1 MKLARNLLLAVAV
14 VAIALLVSAPG
25 ARAAGTDEAFSLVPA
40 DAVSVGAVHFVALRA
55 SPLAGKLFAETDE
68 LIVDGDAAKFL
79 EETGLRPKQDVDLM
93 VFAALAS
100 STGRPGSNA
109 LVFFEGRFDPPR
121 LEAAIEARGAVRKES
136 PKGSYLLVGGRHG
149 EGNPAAIAFVGR
161 RLAVAGNP
169 AAVSRALEDHAS
181 GGSGF
186 LRGEGLGRQMH
197 RVPADASAWAI
208 VDATRAPFA
217 TGRSRDSRDGDAAD
231 ALVGAMKSVTLFVFH
246 ATARGDSVELS
257 ATGLS
262 PDEDTRGLLEDA
274 LRGVVAMWRLAIHEK
289 SPEMVP
295 ILRRFQIERDGEG
308 VSITGTLPA
317 SFVRKLVEGTRQA
330 GSGLHLPH

>member
-1 MKLARNLLLAVAV
+1 MRLARNVFLAIVVLSVGLLGG
-14 VAIALLVSAPG
+14 APS
-25 ARAAGTDEAFSLVPA
+25 ARAAGTDEALSLVPA
-40 DAVSVGAVHFVALRA
+40 DAVSVGAVHFDALRA
-55 SPLAGKLFAETDE
+55 SALAGKLFSETDE
-68 LIVDGDAAKFL
+68 LTVDGDAAKFL
-79 EETGLRPKQDVDLM
+79 SETGLRPKQDVDLL
-93 VFAALAS
+93 VFAALTSPNA
-100 STGRPGSNA
+100 RPGSNA
-109 LVFFEGRFDPPR
+109 LVIFEGRFDPAR
-121 LEAAIEARGAVRKES
+121 LEAAMVARGGVRKET
-136 PKGSYLLVGGRHG
+136 PNGSYLLVGGPHG
-149 EGNPAAIAFVGR
+149 QGNPAAIAFVGR

-169 AAVSRALEDHAS
+169 AAVARALDDHAS

-197 RVPADASAWAI
+197 RVPPDASAWAI

-246 ATARGDSVELS
+246 ATARGDAVELS

-274 LRGVVAMWRLAIHEK
+274 LRGVVAMWRLAVHEK
-289 SPEMVP
+289 SPEMVT
-295 ILRRFQIERDGEG
+295 ILRRFQIEKDGEG

-317 SFVRKLVEGTRQA
+317 SFVRKMAEEREARRGR
-330 GSGLHLPH
+330 

>member
-1 MKLARNLLLAVAV
+1 MRLARKFLLSFAV
-14 VAIALLVSAPG
+14 VAVGLLGGAPA
-25 ARAAGTDEAFSLVPA
+25 ARAAGTDEALSLVPG
-40 DAVSVGAVHFVALRA
+40 DAVSVGAVHFDALRA
-55 SPLAGKLFAETDE
+55 SALAGRLFAETDD
-68 LIVDGDAAKFL
+68 LTVDGEAAKFL
-79 EETGLRPKQDVDLM
+79 NETGLRPKQDVDLM

-100 STGRPGSNA
+100 SNGRPGSDA
-109 LVFFEGRFDPPR
+109 LVIFEGRFDPAR
-121 LEAAIEARGAVRKES
+121 LEAAMVARGGIRKET
-136 PKGSYLLVGGRHG
+136 PNGSYLLVGGRHG
-149 EGNPAAIAFVGR
+149 QGNPAAIAFVGR

-169 AAVSRALEDHAS
+169 AAVARVLEDHAS

-197 RVPADASAWAI
+197 RVPSDASAWAI

-217 TGRSRDSRDGDAAD
+217 TGRSRESRDSDAAD

-274 LRGVVAMWRLAIHEK
+274 LRGVVAMWRLAVHEK

-295 ILRRFQIERDGEG
+295 ILRKFEIERDREG
-308 VSITGTLPA
+308 VTIQGTLPG
-317 SFVRKLVEGTRQA
+317 SFLRKMAEEREARRTQR
-330 GSGLHLPH
+330 

>member
-1 MKLARNLLLAVAV
+1 MRLARKNLFSVVVLAVG
-14 VAIALLVSAPG
+14 LLGTAPA
-25 ARAAGTDEAFSLVPA
+25 ARAAGTDEALALVPA
-40 DAVSVGAVHFVALRA
+40 DAVSVGAVHFDALRA
-55 SPLAGKLFAETDE
+55 SALAGKLFSETDE
-68 LIVDGDAAKFL
+68 LTVDGDAAKFL
-79 EETGLRPKQDVDLM
+79 AETGLRPRQDVDLM

-100 STGRPGSNA
+100 SNGRPGSDA
-109 LVFFEGRFDPPR
+109 LVIFEGRFDPAR
-121 LEAAIEARGAVRKES
+121 LEAAMVTRGGVRKET
-136 PKGSYLLVGGRHG
+136 PNGSYLLVGGRHG
-149 EGNPAAIAFVGR
+149 QGNPAAIAFVGR
-161 RLAVAGNP
+161 RIAVAGNP
-169 AAVSRALEDHAS
+169 AAVARALDDHAS

-197 RVPADASAWAI
+197 RVPSDASAWAI

-246 ATARGDSVELS
+246 ATARGDAVELS

-274 LRGVVAMWRLAIHEK
+274 LRGVVAMWRLAVHEK

-295 ILRRFQIERDGEG
+295 ILRRFQIEKDGEG

-317 SFVRKLVEGTRQA
+317 SFVRKLVEQGDRRA
-330 GSGLHLPH
+330 ER

>member
-1 MKLARNLLLAVAV
+1 MRLARNVFLAIVVLAVG
-14 VAIALLVSAPG
+14 LLGGAPA
-25 ARAAGTDEAFSLVPA
+25 ARAAGTDEALSLVPA
-40 DAVSVGAVHFVALRA
+40 DAVSVGAVHFDALRA
-55 SPLAGKLFAETDE
+55 SALAGKLFSETDQ
-68 LIVDGDAAKFL
+68 LTVDGDAAKFL
-79 EETGLRPKQDVDLM
+79 AETGLRPKQDVDLL
-93 VFAALAS
+93 VFAALTS
-100 STGRPGSNA
+100 SNARPGSDA
-109 LVFFEGRFDPPR
+109 LVIFEGRFDPAR
-121 LEAAIEARGAVRKES
+121 LEAAVVARGGVRKET
-136 PKGSYLLVGGRHG
+136 PNGSYLLVGGPHRQ
-149 EGNPAAIAFVGR
+149 GNPAAIAFVGR

-169 AAVSRALEDHAS
+169 AAVARALDDHAS

-197 RVPADASAWAI
+197 RVPSDASAWAI

-246 ATARGDSVELS
+246 ATARGDAVELS

-274 LRGVVAMWRLAIHEK
+274 LRGVVAMWRLAVHEK
-289 SPEMVP
+289 SPEMVT
-295 ILRRFQIERDGEG
+295 ILRRFQIEKDGEG

-317 SFVRKLVEGTRQA
+317 SFVRKMAEEREA
-330 GSGLHLPH
+330 RH